1 MQLIDGKK
9 VSLELTSQVKRDIEV
24 LKKETGANPKLVVVQ
39 VGEDPASNVYINQKR
54 KAAEASGMLFE
65 HMKFGAD
72 ISQEELIKKVVQLNE
87 DKAVT
92 GFIVQTPLP
101 KHINEPQVFKHINP
115 YKDVDGCTAYNTGK
129 MFLSLEFE
137 DLAPCTPLGCIRLLE
152 HYKIDVKGKNVVVI
166 GSSNTVGKPL
176 AIMLSNRKATVTICN
191 SKTVD
196 LAAHTRNAD
205 IVCVAVG
212 KAKMVTADMVK
223 DGVIIIDIGINR
235 TEEGKLVGDVDFD
248 EVAKKASF
256 ITPVPGGVGPMTVA
270 CLMENTYK
278 AAKRQTNNLNNK

>member
-1 MQLIDGKK
+1 M
-9 VSLELTSQVKRDIEV
+9 KRDMEV
-24 LKKETGANPKLVVVQ
+24 LKKETGISPKLVVVQ

-65 HMKFGAD
+65 HMKFEAS

-152 HYKIDVKGKNVVVI
+152 HYKIDVKGKNVTMI

-212 KAKMVTADMVK
+212 RAKMVTADMVK
-223 DGVIIIDIGINR
+223 DGVVIIAIGINR